1 MDLCAFYQLWPG
13 KDCGICGCGSCNTF
27 ARCVVFKHEDFRKCV
42 WLTEA
47 NADHILKALGKV
59 NPVTTQVRKSAVFQP
74 CITDS
79 EMVMAEFYLA
89 PREVEYGYLDPGFCE
104 ILPLY
109 FESVK
114 SSRNLGIA
122 RIEHEGKEI
131 LISQTGKVVVR
142 QAQNEE
148 DAVKICNMLSRLVSG
163 SVICSCLATGL
174 ECISG
179 LCSCTEC
186 EILHKVQSPLL
197 REEMWACIGQYETAV
212 KKGLSRMWK
221 GEFTTELQDAAS
233 LKAKAVTLLS
243 ETAEGLIYYSLIH
256 HLSSMVKAL
265 EEAASSATKSDEHS
279 IDHFVMQAL
288 NSSFS
293 TEEYHETITSLREYI
308 EHPFFRE
315 LYKVVFHAKCTAEIK
330 KLVESCKE

>member
-13 KDCGICGCGSCNTF
+13 KDCGICGYGSCNTF
-27 ARCVVFKHEDFRKCV
+27 ARGVVFKHENFRKCV

-47 NADHILKALGKV
+47 NADHIVKTFGNV
-59 NPVTTQVRKSAVFQP
+59 NPVTTQVRNSAIFQP
-74 CITDS
+74 CITDA
-79 EMVMAEFYLA
+79 EMVMAEMYLA

-104 ILPLY
+104 VLLLY

-114 SSRNLGIA
+114 SSQKLGIA
-122 RIEHEGKEI
+122 RIEHEGKEV
-131 LISQTGKVVVR
+131 LISQTRKVVVR

-148 DAVKICNMLSRLVSG
+148 EALKTCNMLSRLVSG

-186 EILHKVQSPLL
+186 EILRTVRSPLL
-197 REEMWACIGQYETAV
+197 QKEMRACINQYETAV
-212 KKGLSRMWK
+212 VKRLSRMWK
-221 GEFTTELQDAAS
+221 GKFTTELQDAAS

-256 HLSSMVKAL
+256 HLSLIVKAL
-265 EEAASSATKSDEHS
+265 EEAASSAAKSDGQS
-279 IDHFVMQAL
+279 IDHFVKQAL
-288 NSSFS
+288 NGSYS
-293 TEEYHETITSLREYI
+293 TEEYHEIITSLREHM

-315 LYKVVFHAKCTAEIK
+315 LYKVVFHAKCIAQIK
-330 KLVESCKE
+330 KLVGYCKE